1 MADRPELLVCVNR
14 RYGGPK
20 PSCAGQGS
28 EAIADAFERAFA
40 ERGLDIKLVRSPC
53 QSACDRGPTVRLVP
67 GPVLY
72 LGTRLEDVP
81 TVVDKVA
88 AVLAARAVS
97 QG

>member
-1 MADRPELLVCVNR
+1 MVDRPELWVCVNW

-28 EAIADAFERAFA
+28 EKIADAFERAFA
-40 ERGLDIKLVRSPC
+40 ERGLDVKLVRSPC
-53 QSACDRGPTVRLVP
+53 QSACDRGPTVRLIP

-81 TVVDKVA
+81 AVVDKVA
-88 AVLAARAVS
+88 AVLAARDAA
-97 QG
+97 G